1 MSTAQTVPSASSGDI
16 PLLPGLPE
24 VLESEVAGRTHRAWV
39 RRAAGYVT
47 TLAFLVIINFFLPRA
62 MPGNPLVGLVANPH
76 SPSFVNNPATR
87 SALAH
92 YYGLDRP
99 LWSQFGHYL
108 VGLAHGNL
116 GVSITS
122 DTPVTRLV
130 LSHLPWTALLVAS
143 GMALAALASLIGG
156 VTSGWRGGTA
166 VDRRLLGIFY
176 TLGYGPVLFLV
187 TPALFFLAVKVPIVP
202 LSGGST
208 PFATHGLLG
217 QVGDVAHHLVLP
229 ALVLALVVVG
239 YQYLLMRGAVVS
251 ELGADYLKLGRA
263 KGLRERRLKYRYA
276 ARNALLPWVSATGI
290 QIGRS
295 VGIVLIVERLFA
307 WPGLGT
313 LMSTSVGTRDYP
325 TMQGCFLFV
334 ALLVLTVN
342 LLTDLLYA
350 RLDPRTTA

>member
-1 MSTAQTVPSASSGDI
+1 MTLTPNLADVGQATEGAT
-16 PLLPGLPE
+16 PGLAAVGGAARRGP
-24 VLESEVAGRTHRAWV
+24 AGV
-39 RRAAGYVT
+39 RRAIGYIT
-47 TLAFLVIINFFLPRA
+47 TLAFLIVINFFLPRA
-62 MPGNPLVGLVANPH
+62 MPGNPLTGLVANPH
-76 SPSFVNNPATR
+76 SPAFVNDPATR

-99 LWSQFGHYL
+99 LWSQFSHYL
-108 VGLAHGNL
+108 SGLAHGDL
-116 GVSITS
+116 GVSITTN
-122 DTPVTRLV
+122 TPVTKLV
-130 LSHLPWTALLVAS
+130 LEHLPWTALLVVS
-143 GMALAALASLIGG
+143 GMALAGVASVIGG

-166 VDRRLLGIFY
+166 VDRRLMGIFY

-187 TPALFFLAVKVPIVP
+187 TPALFFLAVKLPIVP

-208 PFATHGLLG
+208 PFATHGFLG

-229 ALVLALVVVG
+229 ALVLTLVVVG

-263 KGLRERRLKYRYA
+263 KGLGDRRLKYRYA
-276 ARNALLPWVSATGI
+276 ARNALLPWVSATGV
-290 QIGRS
+290 QLGRS

-307 WPGLGT
+307 WPGLGN

-325 TMQGCFLFV
+325 TMQGCFLLV
-334 ALLVLTVN
+334 AVLVLTMN
-342 LLTDLLYA
+342 LLTDLVYA

>member
-1 MSTAQTVPSASSGDI
+1 MLAPD
-16 PLLPGLPE
+16 LLPDGSGVADL
-24 VLESEVAGRTHRAWV
+24 LEPDVIRRPRRRWLG
-39 RRAAGYVT
+39 RAAGYVT
-47 TLAFLVIINFFLPRA
+47 TLAFLVTINFFLPRA
-62 MPGNPLVGLVANPH
+62 MPGNPLEGLVANPH
-76 SPSFVNNPATR
+76 SPSFVNDPATR
-87 SALAH
+87 SVLTH

-99 LWSQFGHYL
+99 LWSQFTHYL
-108 VGLAHGNL
+108 SGLAHGNL

-122 DTPVTRLV
+122 DRPVTGIV
-130 LSHLPWTALLVAS
+130 LAHLPWTALLVVS
-143 GMALAALASLIGG
+143 GMALAAVASLVGG

-187 TPALFFLAVKVPIVP
+187 APALFFLAVKLPIVP

-208 PFATHGLLG
+208 PFAMHGFLG

-239 YQYLLMRGAVVS
+239 YQFLLMRGSVVS

-263 KGLRERRLKYRYA
+263 KGLRDRRLKYRYA
-276 ARNALLPWVSATGI
+276 ARNALLPWVSATGV
-290 QIGRS
+290 QVGRS

-350 RLDPRTTA
+350 RIDPRTTT